1 MEIDLDS
8 RDSKLINERNFK
20 DRYLCMR
27 MRIDGNPGVGLETE
41 RMYWLHHTKWDA
53 VYARR
58 LSLQQFH
65 HQCEQDCQ

>member
-41 RMYWLHHTKWDA
+41 RMY
-53 VYARR
+53 
-58 LSLQQFH
+58 
-65 HQCEQDCQ
+65 